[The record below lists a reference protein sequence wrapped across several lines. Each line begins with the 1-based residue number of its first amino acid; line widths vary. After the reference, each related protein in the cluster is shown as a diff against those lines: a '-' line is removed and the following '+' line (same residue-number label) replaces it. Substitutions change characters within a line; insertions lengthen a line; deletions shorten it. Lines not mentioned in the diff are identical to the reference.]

1 MEPSYS
7 LRPSPTRQSTS
18 PTSLVLTPRLPVRQ
32 SCRALPVPPMRVCGP
47 HLGPLPPFP
56 ASPGLGAWAEVAGH
70 DAVSLSSPADPGHRA
85 HVSTTLEGH
94 VPRWAR
100 PWRAEAVLLTKSP
113 SLMHP
118 PPQLDSV
125 HLLRGFQLP
134 PLFEEGG
141 QSSDDSFRWSTS
153 PH

>member
-7 LRPSPTRQSTS
+7 LRPSRTRQSTS

-32 SCRALPVPPMRVCGP
+32 SCRALPVPPMPVCGP

-85 HVSTTLEGH
+85 HVSTTLAGH

-100 PWRAEAVLLTKSP
+100 PWRAEAVLQTKSP

-134 PLFEEGG
+134 PLFEVGG